1 MTETLPMLAVLGGTG
16 PEGFGLA
23 VRWAAA
29 GYDVTLGSRVA
40 ERAAEKA
47 AELAAMGRG
56 WRVQGM
62 ENLAAATRAEIVAL
76 TVPYVAHQP
85 TLAAVRSALQ
95 GKILIDVTVPLV
107 PPKVSRVQL
116 PAGKSAGEEAQAL
129 LGDGVRVVSAFQN
142 ISASHL
148 VDLKHEIDCDVL
160 VCGDDADAREAVV
173 RLAVAAGMVAW
184 HAGPLANAVAVESL
198 TPVLISLNRRYK
210 VPNSGI
216 RITGSPRGD

>member
-16 PEGFGLA
+16 AEGFGLA

-47 AELAAMGRG
+47 AEIAAMGTG

-62 ENLAAATRAEIVAL
+62 ENLAAAERAEIVAL
-76 TVPYVAHQP
+76 TVPYGAHQP
-85 TLAAVRSALQ
+85 TLAAVRAALQ

-148 VDLKHEIDCDVL
+148 VDLQHEIDCDVL

-173 RLAVAAGMVAW
+173 RLAAAAGMVAW

-216 RITGSPRGD
+216 RITGIPRGD

>member
-16 PEGFGLA
+16 AEGFGLA

-47 AELAAMGRG
+47 AELAAMGTG
-56 WRVQGM
+56 WRVHGM
-62 ENLAAATRAEIVAL
+62 ENLAAAERAEIVAL
-76 TVPYVAHQP
+76 TVPYGAHQP
-85 TLAAVRSALQ
+85 TLAAVRAALQ

-148 VDLKHEIDCDVL
+148 VDLQHEIDCDVL

-173 RLAVAAGMVAW
+173 RLAAAAGMVAW

-198 TPVLISLNRRYK
+198 TPVLISLHRRYK

-216 RITGSPRGD
+216 RITGIPRGD

>member
-29 GYDVTLGSRVA
+29 GYDVTLGSRVV

-47 AELAAMGRG
+47 AELAAMGNG
-56 WRVQGM
+56 WRVQGTD
-62 ENLAAATRAEIVAL
+62 NLAAAARAEIVAL
-76 TVPYVAHQP
+76 TVPYLAHHS
-85 TLAAVRSALQ
+85 TLTAVRAALQ

-129 LGDGVRVVSAFQN
+129 LGDSVRVVSAFQN

-148 VDLKHEIDCDVL
+148 VDLKHVIDCDVL
-160 VCGDDADAREAVV
+160 VCGDDADAREAIV

-216 RITGSPRGD
+216 RITGIPRGD

>member
-47 AELAAMGRG
+47 AELTAMGSG

-62 ENLAAATRAEIVAL
+62 ENLAAAARAEIVAL

-85 TLAAVRSALQ
+85 TLAAVRLALQ

-216 RITGSPRGD
+216 RITGIPRGD

>member
-40 ERAAEKA
+40 ERAVEKA
-47 AELAAMGRG
+47 AELAAMGKG

-62 ENLAAATRAEIVAL
+62 ENLAAAARAEIVAL
-76 TVPYVAHQP
+76 TVPYVAHHP
-85 TLAAVRSALQ
+85 TLTAVRAALQ
-95 GKILIDVTVPLV
+95 GKVLIDVTVPLV

-148 VDLKHEIDCDVL
+148 VNLQHEIDCDVL

-173 RLAVAAGMVAW
+173 RLAVAARMVAW

-216 RITGSPRGD
+216 RITGIPRGD

>member
-47 AELAAMGRG
+47 AELTAMGSG

-62 ENLAAATRAEIVAL
+62 ENLAAAARAEIVAL
-76 TVPYVAHQP
+76 TVPYVAQQP
-85 TLAAVRSALQ
+85 TLAAVRAALQ

-216 RITGSPRGD
+216 RITGIPRGD

>member
-47 AELAAMGRG
+47 AELTAMGSG

-62 ENLAAATRAEIVAL
+62 ENLAAAARGEIVAL

-85 TLAAVRSALQ
+85 TLAAVRLALQ

-216 RITGSPRGD
+216 RITGIPRGD

>member
-47 AELAAMGRG
+47 AELAAMGSG

-62 ENLAAATRAEIVAL
+62 ENLAAAARAEIVAL
-76 TVPYVAHQP
+76 TVPYVAQQP
-85 TLAAVRSALQ
+85 TLAAVRAALH

-216 RITGSPRGD
+216 RITGIPRGD

>member
-16 PEGFGLA
+16 AEGFGLA

-29 GYDVTLGSRVA
+29 GYEVTLGSRVA

-47 AELAAMGRG
+47 AELAAMGTG
-56 WRVQGM
+56 WRVHGM
-62 ENLAAATRAEIVAL
+62 ENLAAAERAEIVAL
-76 TVPYVAHQP
+76 TVPYGAHQP
-85 TLAAVRSALQ
+85 TLAAVRAALQ

-129 LGDGVRVVSAFQN
+129 VGDGVRVVSAFQN

-148 VDLKHEIDCDVL
+148 VDLQQEIDCDVL

-173 RLAVAAGMVAW
+173 RLAAAAGMVAW

-216 RITGSPRGD
+216 RITGIPRGD

>member
-1 MTETLPMLAVLGGTG
+1 MLAVLGGTG
-16 PEGFGLA
+16 AEGFGLA

-47 AELAAMGRG
+47 AEIAAMGTG

-62 ENLAAATRAEIVAL
+62 ENLAAAERAEIVAL
-76 TVPYVAHQP
+76 TVPYGAHQP
-85 TLAAVRSALQ
+85 TLAAVRAALQ

-107 PPKVSRVQL
+107 PPRVSRVQL

-148 VDLKHEIDCDVL
+148 VDLQHEIDCDVL

-173 RLAVAAGMVAW
+173 RLAAAAGMVAW

-216 RITGSPRGD
+216 RITGIPRGD

>member
-16 PEGFGLA
+16 AEGFGLA

-47 AELAAMGRG
+47 AEIAAMGTG

-62 ENLAAATRAEIVAL
+62 ENLAAAERAEIVAL
-76 TVPYVAHQP
+76 TVPYGAHQP
-85 TLAAVRSALQ
+85 TLAAVRAALQ

-107 PPKVSRVQL
+107 PPRVSRVQL

-148 VDLKHEIDCDVL
+148 VDLQHEIDCDVL

-173 RLAVAAGMVAW
+173 RLAAAAGMVAW

-216 RITGSPRGD
+216 RITGIPRGD

>member
-1 MTETLPMLAVLGGTG
+1 MLAVLGGTG
-16 PEGFGLA
+16 AEGFGLA

-29 GYDVTLGSRVA
+29 GYEVTLGSRVA

-47 AELAAMGRG
+47 AELAAMGTG
-56 WRVQGM
+56 WRVHGM
-62 ENLAAATRAEIVAL
+62 ENLAAAERAEIVAL
-76 TVPYVAHQP
+76 TVPYGAHQP
-85 TLAAVRSALQ
+85 TLAAVRAALQ

-148 VDLKHEIDCDVL
+148 VDLQHEIDCDVL

-173 RLAVAAGMVAW
+173 RLAAAAGMVAW

-216 RITGSPRGD
+216 RITGIPRGD

>member
-1 MTETLPMLAVLGGTG
+1 MLAVLGGTG

-47 AELAAMGRG
+47 AELTAMGSG

-62 ENLAAATRAEIVAL
+62 ENLAAAARGEIVAL

-85 TLAAVRSALQ
+85 TLAAVRLALQ

-216 RITGSPRGD
+216 RITGIPRGD

>member
-16 PEGFGLA
+16 AEGFGLA

-47 AELAAMGRG
+47 GELAAMGTG

-62 ENLAAATRAEIVAL
+62 ENLAAAERAEIVAL

-85 TLAAVRSALQ
+85 TLAAVRVALQ

-148 VDLKHEIDCDVL
+148 VDLKHVIDCDVL

-173 RLAVAAGMVAW
+173 RLAAAAGMVAW

-216 RITGSPRGD
+216 RITGIPRGD

>member
-1 MTETLPMLAVLGGTG
+1 MLAVLGGTG
-16 PEGFGLA
+16 AEGFGLA

-47 AELAAMGRG
+47 AELAAMGTG

-62 ENLAAATRAEIVAL
+62 ENLAAAERAEIVAL
-76 TVPYVAHQP
+76 TVPYGAHQP
-85 TLAAVRSALQ
+85 TLAAVRAALQ

-148 VDLKHEIDCDVL
+148 VDLQHEIDCDVL

-173 RLAVAAGMVAW
+173 RLAAAAGMVAW

-216 RITGSPRGD
+216 RITGIPRGD

>member
-16 PEGFGLA
+16 AEGFGLA

-47 AELAAMGRG
+47 AELAAMGTG

-62 ENLAAATRAEIVAL
+62 ENLAAAERAEIVAL

-85 TLAAVRSALQ
+85 TLAAVRVALQ

-148 VDLKHEIDCDVL
+148 VDLKHVIDCDVL

-173 RLAVAAGMVAW
+173 RLAAAAGMVAW

-216 RITGSPRGD
+216 RITGIPRGD

>member
-1 MTETLPMLAVLGGTG
+1 MLAVLGGTG
-16 PEGFGLA
+16 AEGFGLA

-47 AELAAMGRG
+47 AELAAMGTG
-56 WRVQGM
+56 WRVQGL
-62 ENLAAATRAEIVAL
+62 ENLAAAERAEIVAL
-76 TVPYVAHQP
+76 TVPYGAHQA
-85 TLAAVRSALQ
+85 TLAAVRAALQ

-148 VDLKHEIDCDVL
+148 VDLQHEIDCDVL

-173 RLAVAAGMVAW
+173 RLAAAAGMAAW

-216 RITGSPRGD
+216 RITGIPRGD

>member
-47 AELAAMGRG
+47 AELTAMGSG

-62 ENLAAATRAEIVAL
+62 ENLAAAARAEIVAL

-85 TLAAVRSALQ
+85 TLAAVRAALQ

-173 RLAVAAGMVAW
+173 RLAVAAGMLAW
-184 HAGPLANAVAVESL
+184 HAGPLANAVAV
-198 TPVLISLNRRYK
+198 
-210 VPNSGI
+210 
-216 RITGSPRGD
+216 

>member
-16 PEGFGLA
+16 AEGFGLA

-47 AELAAMGRG
+47 AELAALGTG
-56 WRVQGM
+56 WRVQGL
-62 ENLAAATRAEIVAL
+62 ENLAAAERAEIVAL
-76 TVPYVAHQP
+76 TVPYGAHQP
-85 TLAAVRSALQ
+85 TLAAVRAALQ

-148 VDLKHEIDCDVL
+148 VDLQHEIDCDVL

-173 RLAVAAGMVAW
+173 RLAAAAGMVAW

-216 RITGSPRGD
+216 RITGIPRGD

>member
-16 PEGFGLA
+16 AEGFGLA

-47 AELAAMGRG
+47 AELAAMGTG
-56 WRVQGM
+56 WRVQGL
-62 ENLAAATRAEIVAL
+62 ENLAAAERAEIVAL
-76 TVPYVAHQP
+76 TVPYGAHQA
-85 TLAAVRSALQ
+85 TLAAVRAALQ

-148 VDLKHEIDCDVL
+148 VDLQHEIDCDVL

-173 RLAVAAGMVAW
+173 RLAAAAGMVAW

-216 RITGSPRGD
+216 RITGIPRGD

>member
-1 MTETLPMLAVLGGTG
+1 MLAVLGGTG
-16 PEGFGLA
+16 AEGFGLA

-47 AELAAMGRG
+47 AELAAMGTG
-56 WRVQGM
+56 WRVQGL
-62 ENLAAATRAEIVAL
+62 ENLAAAERAEIVAL
-76 TVPYVAHQP
+76 TVPYGAHQA
-85 TLAAVRSALQ
+85 TLAAVRAALQ

-148 VDLKHEIDCDVL
+148 VDLQHEIDCDVL

-173 RLAVAAGMVAW
+173 RLAAAAGMVAW

-216 RITGSPRGD
+216 RITGIPRGD

>member
-1 MTETLPMLAVLGGTG
+1 MLAVLGGTG
-16 PEGFGLA
+16 AEGFGLA

-47 AELAAMGRG
+47 AELAAMGTG

-62 ENLAAATRAEIVAL
+62 ENLAAAERAEIVAL

-85 TLAAVRSALQ
+85 TLAAVRVALQ

-148 VDLKHEIDCDVL
+148 VDLKHVIDCDVL

-173 RLAVAAGMVAW
+173 RLAAAAGMVAW

-216 RITGSPRGD
+216 RITGIPRGD

>member
-1 MTETLPMLAVLGGTG
+1 MLAVLGGTG
-16 PEGFGLA
+16 AEGFGLA

-47 AELAAMGRG
+47 AELAAMGTG

-62 ENLAAATRAEIVAL
+62 ENLAAAERAEIVAL
-76 TVPYVAHQP
+76 TVPYGAHQA
-85 TLAAVRSALQ
+85 TLAAVRAALQ

-148 VDLKHEIDCDVL
+148 VDLQQEIDCDVL

-173 RLAVAAGMVAW
+173 RLAAAAGMVAW

-216 RITGSPRGD
+216 RITGIPRGD

>member
-16 PEGFGLA
+16 AEGFGLA

-47 AELAAMGRG
+47 AEIAAMGTG

-62 ENLAAATRAEIVAL
+62 ENLAAAERAEIVAL
-76 TVPYVAHQP
+76 TVPYGAHQP
-85 TLAAVRSALQ
+85 TLAAVRAALQ

-107 PPKVSRVQL
+107 PPRVSRLQL

-148 VDLKHEIDCDVL
+148 VDLQHEIDCDVL

-173 RLAVAAGMVAW
+173 RLAAAAGMVAW

-216 RITGSPRGD
+216 RITGIPRGD